1 MYILPKRELKA
12 FARVREEMMSKSSD
26 LTSHKKYFF
35 VAVIELVSC
44 QLVSFYKR
52 VIRFILHLI
61 TGRSELER
69 ICLNE
74 KVESTRIKKIGNF
87 C

>member
-1 MYILPKRELKA
+1 
-12 FARVREEMMSKSSD
+12 MSKSADSV
-26 LTSHKKYFF
+26 SHKKYFF
-35 VAVIELVSC
+35 VVIVELVSC
-44 QLVSFYKR
+44 QLVSFYRR

-87 C
+87 CWCIAKNVSLKVTKNLL